1 MEPQNNEQLR
11 PNPLAESNGVSGSSD
26 ADQLNTQE
34 AELEDE
40 MLQQEYRQRHLE
52 QLRRLQCPGCGETD
66 IF

>member
-1 MEPQNNEQLR
+1 MDPEKNEPLPTDPLTECECTADHSDSQN
-11 PNPLAESNGVSGSSD
+11 
-26 ADQLNTQE
+26 

>member
-1 MEPQNNEQLR
+1 MEPEKNE
-11 PNPLAESNGVSGSSD
+11 PLPIDPLTESECTADHSD
-26 ADQLNTQE
+26 SQK